1 MNKYLAEIV
10 GTMVPVLIGC
20 SVAVS
25 LNCSSD
31 CTDVANVSTVIRH
44 DNGFLPFSSSYGLYD
59 WRYFRM
65 SYVVV
70 N

>member
-10 GTMVPVLIGC
+10 GTMVLVLIGC

-31 CTDVANVSTVIRH
+31 CTDVANVSTVIG
-44 DNGFLPFSSSYGLYD
+44 NGFQPFSSSYGLYD

>member
-25 LNCSSD
+25 LNCPSD
-31 CTDVANVSTVIRH
+31 CTDVANVSTVI
-44 DNGFLPFSSSYGLYD
+44 GTAMVFSLS
-59 WRYFRM
+59 
-65 SYVVV
+65 VVAMV
-70 N
+70 YTIGGISGCHISL

>member
-31 CTDVANVSTVIRH
+31 CTDVANVSTVI
-44 DNGFLPFSSSYGLYD
+44 GTTMVFSLS
-59 WRYFRM
+59 
-65 SYVVV
+65 VVV
-70 N
+70 MVYTIGGISGCHMSL